1 MDRVLRVGHSP
12 DPDDAFMFFA
22 LAHGQ
27 VRIRD
32 YRIEHVLEDIQSLN
46 ERAQRGELEVTAVS
60 AHACAHLAGRYHV
73 LGAGSSVGRG
83 YGPTVVAPVPR
94 GLNSLLGKR
103 IAVPG
108 LLTTAYLVLRLR
120 LPEFEPVVMPFDRI
134 PQAVLDHEVP
144 AGLLIHEGQLTYED
158 LGLHLV
164 ESLGTWWERDTG
176 LPLPL
181 GLDVVRADLGP
192 ELCAEIGAALRE
204 SVRYA
209 RAHEDEALD
218 YALQFGRGIEREVA
232 REFVR
237 MYVNDDTEDMG
248 EPGREALRVLWRRG
262 AALGLFPDVGPVTF
276 V

>member
-1 MDRVLRVGHSP
+1 MDSVLRVGHSP
-12 DPDDAFMFFA
+12 DPDDAFMFYA

-27 VRIRD
+27 VKIRD
-32 YRIEHVLEDIQSLN
+32 FRIEHVLEDIQSLN

-60 AHACAHLAGRYHV
+60 AHAFAHLGGRYHV
-73 LGAGSSVGRG
+73 LNSGSSIGRG
-83 YGPTVVAPVPR
+83 YGPTVIAPVPR
-94 GLNSLLGKR
+94 GLNSLLGKK

-108 LLTTAYLVLRLR
+108 LLTTAYLLLRLR

-134 PQAVLDHEVP
+134 PEAVIKREVP
-144 AGLLIHEGQLTYED
+144 AGLVIHESQLTYQAE
-158 LGLHLV
+158 GLHLV
-164 ESLGTWWERDTG
+164 ESLGEWWDRETH

-181 GLDVVRADLGP
+181 GLDIVRADLGA
-192 ELCAEIGAALRE
+192 ELCGEIGVALRE

-218 YALQFGRGIEREVA
+218 YALQFGRGIDREVA

-237 MYVNDDTEDMG
+237 MYVNDDTADMG
-248 EPGREALRVLWRRG
+248 EEGRQALRTLWKRG
-262 AALGLFPDVGPVTF
+262 AELGVMPAVGDVKF